1 VNSLRW
7 TEQAANDLASIRAYI
22 ERDSPRYAQLVVE
35 RLVQRAERI
44 AEFPMAGR
52 VVPELQR
59 ADVREVISGSYRIV
73 YSIEGEFQ
81 HVLTVFRSSRLF
93 PLEQGES

>member
-1 VNSLRW
+1 VSSLRW
-7 TEQAANDLASIRAYI
+7 TEQAADDLASIRAYI
-22 ERDSPRYAQLVVE
+22 ERDSPRYAQLVIE

-52 VVPELQR
+52 VVPEFGR

-73 YSIEGEFQ
+73 YWLEGEVQ

-93 PLEQGES
+93 PLARDET